1 MIYQNDDYYIRPLEV
16 EDVDDHYVD
25 WLNDPKTN
33 RYTSRGKW
41 PMYSRMAVE
50 ILKTLE
56 GHGRAIVWA
65 IFTANGKHI
74 GNIGLH
80 DIDMI
85 NRSVEIAWLIG
96 DQDYW
101 GKGVATLVG
110 KWVLT
115 HAFNILNLHR
125 VWCGCSSDNHGMIRV
140 TEKLKME
147 LIGASREG
155 LFIEGQWRN
164 ILHFSLLRRNHD

>member
-1 MIYQNDDYYIRPLEV
+1 
-16 EDVDDHYVD
+16 
-25 WLNDPKTN
+25 
-33 RYTSRGKW
+33 
-41 PMYSRMAVE
+41 MAVE

-65 IFTANGKHI
+65 IFRKGIDGQEYHI

-96 DQDYW
+96 DQGYW

-115 HAFNILNLHR
+115 HAFNKLNLHR
-125 VWCGCSSDNHGMIRV
+125 VWCGCASNNKAMIRV
-140 TEKLKME
+140 AEKLGMK
-147 LIGASREG
+147 LIGATPEG
-155 LFIEGQWRN
+155 LSIDSGWVN
-164 ILHFSLLRRNHD
+164 IMHFSLLRRNYDQA